1 MPLENGATFA
11 GFTIVGLLGSGGMG
25 EVYLAEHPRLP
36 RRDAL
41 KVLPRSLTADIEFR
55 QRFIREADLAATL
68 FHPHIVGVHDRG
80 EYDDQLWISM
90 DYIDG
95 TDAAQFVRDRY
106 PAGMPADEALAI
118 ATALAGALDYAH
130 QRGLIHRDV
139 KPGNI
144 LLSQPDHDGQRRI
157 FLADFG
163 IARPLADPSGLT
175 ATNLTVGTVAYA
187 APEQLMGE
195 DVDGRA
201 DQYALAAS
209 VFHLL
214 TGAPPYQ
221 HSNPVAVISQHLNAP
236 IPKLSDRRQDLAQL
250 DEVFS
255 TALSKSP
262 TERFESCGQFA
273 QAFREHV
280 GAESLSEHPTEAGV
294 TVASPLALK
303 PKADRSATNRR
314 HVRLRTAL
322 LGIVALVAVGSIGAA
337 MIHFLDSGAR
347 TTSTSARPGPTS
359 GPTLE
364 GTYRFV
370 YDLTKQTINGS
381 PGPPPPQPDSD
392 NIRWFAFRSVCKTT
406 GCVAT
411 GTALDAKNPQVPSTP
426 PGTRI
431 AHFTDG
437 QWQATPDRTQQ
448 DQPQCLGVDGKIV
461 AGSDTEMVT
470 WSMEPQLDGTLR
482 GVTTVTVL
490 TIECGYQGA
499 VVQTP
504 FVATRTGEVPAG
516 VTVAD
521 PAAITASP
529 STTTPAPPAAGPVLD
544 GTYRIDFDLASRTVN
559 GAPVTGENSRR
570 TEWWAFRSKCT
581 STRCIASGAGL
592 AESNQQQA
600 TGVVVVLNF
609 TDGRWQG
616 APYLQPPAPCRAGK
630 TGADTSTVSL
640 SLQPQSDGTLRG
652 GETITVLT
660 DECGFKGN
668 VIKAPLSPHG

>member
-11 GFTIVGLLGSGGMG
+11 GFTIVRLLGSGGMG

-41 KVLPRSLTADIEFR
+41 KVLPKSLSADVEFR

-95 TDAAQFVRDRY
+95 TDAGQFVRDRY
-106 PAGMPADEALAI
+106 PAGMPPDEALAI
-118 ATALAGALDYAH
+118 ATALAGALDHAH

-195 DVDGRA
+195 DIDGRA

-221 HSNPVAVISQHLNAP
+221 HSNPVAVISQHLTSP
-236 IPKLSDRRQDLAQL
+236 IPKLSDRRGDLADL
-250 DEVFS
+250 DGVLS
-255 TALSKSP
+255 TALAKSP
-262 TERFESCGQFA
+262 SERFESCGEFA
-273 QAFREHV
+273 KAFGEHV
-280 GAESLSEHPTEAGV
+280 GAESMGEHPTQASV
-294 TVASPLALK
+294 TVASPVVLK
-303 PKADRSATNRR
+303 PRAETSATSPRR
-314 HVRLRTAL
+314 VGLRTAL
-322 LGIVALVAVGSIGAA
+322 LAAAALVAVGAIVAGA
-337 MIHFLDSGAR
+337 MHFFRNDSPSSSLPA
-347 TTSTSARPGPTS
+347 STP

-364 GTYRFV
+364 GAYRLV
-370 YDLTKQTINGS
+370 YDLSKQTRNGA
-381 PGPPPPQPDSD
+381 PALPDPTQPADSD
-392 NIRWFAFRSVCKTT
+392 NIRWAAFRSVCKST

-411 GTALDAKNPQVPSTP
+411 QTGLDTKNPQVPSTP
-426 PGTRI
+426 PVTRI

-437 QWQATPDRTQQ
+437 QWQATPNRTQQ
-448 DQPQCLGVDGKIV
+448 DLPHCLGVDGKVV
-461 AGSDTEMVT
+461 AGSDTEMTT
-470 WSMEPQLDGTLR
+470 WSMEPQVDGTLR
-482 GVTTVTVL
+482 GVTTLTVL
-490 TIECGYQGA
+490 TNECGEQGS
-499 VVQTP
+499 VIQTP

-516 VTVAD
+516 VIVAD
-521 PAAITASP
+521 PAAVTASP
-529 STTTPAPPAAGPVLD
+529 STSTGAPTAAGPILD
-544 GTYRIDFDLASRTVN
+544 GTYRVDYDQASQTVN
-559 GAPVTGENSRR
+559 GKPTTGNAPEWSQ
-570 TEWWAFRSKCT
+570 WWAFRSTCT
-581 STRCIASGAGL
+581 STRCVASGAAL
-592 AESNQQQA
+592 AEANQQQT
-600 TGVVVVLNF
+600 TGVVAVLHF
-609 TDGRWQG
+609 TDGRWQDT
-616 APYLQPPAPCRAGK
+616 PYLQDPRPC
-630 TGADTSTVSL
+630 TGAK
-640 SLQPQSDGTLRG
+640 QA
-652 GETITVLT
+652 LT
-660 DECGFKGN
+660 G
-668 VIKAPLSPHG
+668 AP